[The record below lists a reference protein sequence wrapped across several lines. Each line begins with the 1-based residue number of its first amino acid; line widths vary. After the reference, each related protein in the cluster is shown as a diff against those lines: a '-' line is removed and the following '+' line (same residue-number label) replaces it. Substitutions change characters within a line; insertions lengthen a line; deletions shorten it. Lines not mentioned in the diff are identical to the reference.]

1 MINKRDAKKKQER
14 WHLINTEHL
23 YLITG
28 ISCFNRKN
36 LKRRLYLVI

>member
-1 MINKRDAKKKQER
+1 MINKRDARKKQEKR
-14 WHLINTEHL
+14 YLINTEHL

-28 ISCFNRKN
+28 ISCLTRKN